1 MGQTFGKARIR
12 PAAKPFV
19 NLPISCVNT
28 LRSCVYEVAEGFGLT
43 NDELKQIV
51 QISLNEYSR
60 LSGSSID
67 EASDELFALFS
78 SVDSPSSEM
87 LIDSFE
93 FLATICIC
101 SGMTMDEKLHFIF
114 TLFDFNETS
123 KLNINEAT
131 LAFRSIVSGMSKIS
145 PTCRKP

>member
-1 MGQTFGKARIR
+1 MGQTFGKACIH

-19 NLPISCVNT
+19 NLPKSCVNT

-51 QISLNEYSR
+51 QISLHEYLR
-60 LSGSSID
+60 LCSHSSID

-78 SVDSPSSEM
+78 SVDSPSSDSKDM

-93 FLATICIC
+93 FLAIICIC
-101 SGMTMDEKLHFIF
+101 L
-114 TLFDFNETS
+114 
-123 KLNINEAT
+123 
-131 LAFRSIVSGMSKIS
+131 SICI
-145 PTCRKP
+145 